1 MTLRCSS
8 RTSSTSPR
16 TTIHTLTILGRLSW
30 ASVHRMHG
38 SVTAA
43 TSTIVHICACAT
55 FVVSLASKPTLAA
68 DTPFSLSLS
77 LPLSLSLSLSLL
89 LYSFS
94 LLSSSSSSSLYSTGI
109 LLCIAICF
117 SLGLATLPIPIMRF
131 FFVIASFLL
140 TLTHSYSLTHI
151 CSISSFQRSCTRFV
165 FCYAALIRILLFA
178 A

>member
-55 FVVSLASKPTLAA
+55 SVVSLASKPTLAA
-68 DTPFSLSLS
+68 DTPF
-77 LPLSLSLSLSLL
+77 SLSLSLSLL

>member
-68 DTPFSLSLS
+68 DTPF
-77 LPLSLSLSLSLL
+77 SLSLSLSLL